1 MSEVLNSDN
10 NHENNDEEVT
20 KWESLKNVKF
30 DPEKAS
36 RLKLASAGN
45 TFGEGRDDRSVSVA
59 SPEGE
64 YYKSSSIMFGRT
76 GRGEGLN
83 NGTYISADD
92 IRAQIDAELAGSE
105 DGQLVDTSY
114 EPPRAVS
121 ADEAMA
127 GILSDARRKGDGINL
142 TGVQVNNAN
151 GKRLE
156 VVNGDGETRASSVL
170 IFNKEVEISDGEYI
184 SENSVKEALN
194 NYMIGTEAPVKAM
207 ASNTSS
213 EKSFKLSKKI
223 GAIVLGVLILF
234 SLTRDGKVDAT
245 DNIHNP
251 FSTNQIEQTI
261 GGVADDAVNQTIEEN
276 QSEGIQIGD
285 KYSIPNTVAHESSD
299 YQYGGKDNTANLD
312 DGEYDVQGF
321 SVQNPVTHEI
331 VDSSWEEGK
340 DLNEFIEENA
350 NEMSAETGQ
359 NITSE
364 DLQSGTKIHV
374 GRNNTEGQ
382 QQIGWVDYDDI
393 VNNGVEGGNNG

>member
-1 MSEVLNSDN
+1 MSEVLDSNN
-10 NHENNDEEVT
+10 NHENNGEEVT

-121 ADEAMA
+121 VDEAMA
-127 GILSDARRKGDGINL
+127 GILSDARGKGDGINL

-156 VVNGDGETRASSVL
+156 VVNGDGETKTSSVL

-184 SENSVKEALN
+184 SENSVKEALK
-194 NYMIGTEAPVKAM
+194 NYMIGTEAPVKAT

-261 GGVADDAVNQTIEEN
+261 VGVAEDAVNQTIEEN
-276 QSEGIQIGD
+276 QSDGIQIGD
-285 KYSIPNTVAHESSD
+285 KYYIPDGVEVHRSSD
-299 YQYGGKDNTANLD
+299 YQHGGEDGAISLD
-312 DGEYDVQGF
+312 GGEYDIQGF
-321 SVQNPVTHEI
+321 SVQNPKTHEI
-331 VDSSWEEGK
+331 VESTWEDGT
-340 DLNEFIEENA
+340 DLDEFVEENA
-350 NEMSAETGQ
+350 EEMGVSPE
-359 NITSE
+359 E
-364 DLQSGTKIHV
+364 LESGVKIHV
-374 GRNNTEGQ
+374 GKNDTPGQ
-382 QQIGWVDYDDI
+382 GQLGWADSEDI